1 MEKKNIHKD
10 HRQRVRARYL
20 SEGIGSMA
28 EHNIVELLLFFGIP
42 YKDTNPIAH
51 ELTRTFGDINGI
63 LDAPVEELM
72 KIDGI
77 GENAAT
83 LIKLTRDIAL
93 KYSDAKASGLAEK
106 EYTDITD
113 FIRSKY
119 ITETREIVY
128 LIAVDAHGMAEH
140 CTKICEGTIDRASID
155 NRTVVESVIRFNSKN
170 VIIAHNH
177 PHGFAAP
184 SAADIE
190 ATAQLKDLLGSI
202 GVNLVD
208 HVIVSRDDV
217 FSMAKNRK
225 FSGLF

>member
-1 MEKKNIHKD
+1 MENKNIHKA

-42 YKDTNPIAH
+42 YKDTNGIAH
-51 ELTRTFGDINGI
+51 RLVETFGDLNGI

-83 LIKLTRDIAL
+83 LIRLTRDIAL
-93 KYSDAKASGLAEK
+93 KYSGNVNAPDGERK
-106 EYTDITD
+106 ETELTE
-113 FIRSKY
+113 FIR
-119 ITETREIVY
+119 TRLANETRELVY
-128 LIAVDAHGMAEH
+128 VISVNAGGRVEH
-140 CTKICEGTIDRASID
+140 CVRISEGSHDSAVID
-155 NRTVVESVIRFNSKN
+155 NRAVAQAVLRFNSKN
-170 VIIAHNH
+170 VVIAHNH

-190 ATAQLKDLLGSI
+190 TTSKLKALLETL
-202 GVNLVD
+202 GVTLVD
-208 HVIVSRDDV
+208 HVIVSPDDV
-217 FSMAKNRK
+217 FSMAKNRR
-225 FSGLF
+225 FARLF

>member
-28 EHNIVELLLFFGIP
+28 EHNIIELLLFFGIP
-42 YKDTNPIAH
+42 YKDTNSIAH
-51 ELTRTFGDINGI
+51 ELTETFGGINGI
-63 LDAPVEELM
+63 LDARVEELM

-93 KYSDAKASGLAEK
+93 KYAQNSHPDTADGKINSLN
-106 EYTDITD
+106 D
-113 FIRSKY
+113 FIRAKY
-119 ITETREIVY
+119 ASETREIVY
-128 LIAVDAHGMAEH
+128 VIGVDALGRVER
-140 CTKICEGTIDRASID
+140 CVKVSEGSHELAKID
-155 NRTVVESVIRFNSKN
+155 NRTVVEAVLRFNSKN
-170 VIIAHNH
+170 VVITHNH

-184 SAADIE
+184 STADID
-190 ATAQLKDLLGSI
+190 TTVQLKELLRAI

-208 HVIVSRDDV
+208 HIIVSSDDT
-217 FSMAKNRK
+217 FSMAGNRK
-225 FSGLF
+225 FAGLF

>member
-20 SEGIGSMA
+20 SEGFGSMA

-51 ELTRTFGDINGI
+51 ELIETFGSLNGI

-83 LIKLTRDIAL
+83 LLKLTRDIAL
-93 KYSDAKASGLAEK
+93 KYSDAKAPGLAEK

-119 ITETREIVY
+119 IAETREIVY
-128 LIAVDAHGMAEH
+128 LIAVDAHGRAEH

-190 ATAQLKDLLGSI
+190 ATAQLKDLLSSI

>member
-42 YKDTNPIAH
+42 YKDTNGIAH
-51 ELTRTFGDINGI
+51 ELTETFGDLGGI

-93 KYSDAKASGLAEK
+93 KYVQGKAPEVADSKGNG
-106 EYTDITD
+106 IND
-113 FIRSKY
+113 FIRMKY
-119 ITETREIVY
+119 ASETREIVY
-128 LIAVDAHGMAEH
+128 AIGVDAHGRVER
-140 CTKICEGTIDRASID
+140 CVKVSEGTHDRATIN
-155 NRTVVESVIRFNSKN
+155 NRTVVEAVLRFNSKN
-170 VIIAHNH
+170 VVIAHNH

-190 ATAQLKDLLGSI
+190 TTVQLKELLETI

-208 HVIVSRDDV
+208 HVIVSPDDI
-217 FSMAKNRK
+217 FSMAKNRR
-225 FSGLF
+225 FSDLF